1 VTDIYPDFGPNYIS
15 RENVQRK
22 IVIQANITGRDIRG
36 VVNAIQDRI
45 DGNIDLPQSYFVEY
59 GGQFESE
66 ARATRTITLL
76 SLLSMLLISLALYSE
91 FSSFRQTF
99 LILINLPLALIG
111 GVMALYLTK
120 NVISIASLVGFI
132 TLFGIAVR
140 NGIIL
145 ISHYNYLLESGIDLK
160 EAIIR
165 GSLERLSPILMTALT
180 TALALLP
187 LALSSEKPGSEIQ
200 APLSIV
206 VLGGLI
212 TATFLNMFVIPV
224 LFYRWGT
231 GVKS

>member
-1 VTDIYPDFGPNYIS
+1 
-15 RENVQRK
+15 
-22 IVIQANITGRDIRG
+22 